1 MIFKYNQAW
10 ICTSINNQSTESL
23 AHFTSYYSYC
33 KSVNTGNFYE
43 TWRLSLHI
51 VIVLW
56 RLRRRFSFPS
66 WKQETH
72 LHVYMYWSLYYQ
84 LYSTVTHSTAN
95 LLVVFL
101 NMNWCFRVVLAAK
114 HKVILKQKSVKSMLV
129 FLKCLF

>member
-10 ICTSINNQSTESL
+10 IYTSINNQSTESW
-23 AHFTSYYSYC
+23 AHFTSNYSYC
-33 KSVNTGNFYE
+33 NSVNTGNLYE

-72 LHVYMYWSLYYQ
+72 QYMYWSLSYQ
-84 LYSTVTHSTAN
+84 PYSTVTHSTAN
-95 LLVVFL
+95 LLEVFL
-101 NMNWCFRVVLAAK
+101 DMNRCFRLVLAAK
-114 HKVILKQKSVKSMLV
+114 QKVILKQKSVKSMFV
-129 FLKCLF
+129 KCLF